1 MSRLPLG
8 TARHLCHTAAFFG
21 SVSVS
26 LHASPQ
32 KGPVWAKH
40 SGGMQIPE
48 IGHPGTPGKLE
59 NKNLPKTVHREAN
72 AMLYIAVFSDFS
84 SMFLFGSVC
93 ICKI

>member
-59 NKNLPKTVHREAN
+59 KKNLPKTVHREAN
-72 AMLYIAVFSDFS
+72 AMLNTTVFCDSRS
-84 SMFLFGSVC
+84 TRMFLFGNV
-93 ICKI
+93 